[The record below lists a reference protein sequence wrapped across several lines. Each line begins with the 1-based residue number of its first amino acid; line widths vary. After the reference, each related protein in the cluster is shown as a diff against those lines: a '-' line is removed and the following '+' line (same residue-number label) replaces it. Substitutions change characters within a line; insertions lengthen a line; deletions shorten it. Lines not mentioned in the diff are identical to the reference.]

1 MRLLCKCHGLSGSCT
16 LKTCWQKMPPLR
28 LIGDKLKDKFDGAA
42 KVTISNDAKSLLP
55 EEKSVKPPDSVDLV
69 YSMDSPTYC
78 DLDKKLGSIGTAGRR
93 CDPNSMGVGGCDLL
107 CCGRGYKTASVQ
119 VQENCKCRFK
129 WCCEVQCQTCTVNN
143 QISTCL

>member
-1 MRLLCKCHGLSGSCT
+1 
-16 LKTCWQKMPPLR
+16 MPPLR
-28 LIGDKLKDKFDGAA
+28 LIGDKLKGKFDGAA

-78 DLDKKLGSIGTAGRR
+78 DSDKKLGSIGTAGRR

-119 VQENCKCRFK
+119 VQETASADSNGAVRCSVRL
-129 WCCEVQCQTCTVNN
+129 VLLIIRSPRAYDITDSAPDLR
-143 QISTCL
+143 IAY